1 LAIAPR
7 PATSATSET
16 DPSSHRRGAGAEED
30 AELLARWRAGD
41 RDAGSRLVRK
51 HHASI
56 AGFFGNSVGDGER
69 QDLTQ
74 QTFERITRGKDHFR
88 GDCSVRSYFF
98 RVARGVLV
106 DHLRRRYRKDFDP
119 ITHSV
124 EDVDG
129 VTPSR
134 VVAEL
139 GRTRKLLLC
148 LRALPMDAKQ
158 MLELYYWQ
166 GCTAA
171 ELGAIFEVPEGTI
184 RRRVFDAK
192 ARLRACMCGGAVRGE
207 DEAVGL
213 EQQIRELG
221 ELLAAGPG
229 GV

>member
-1 LAIAPR
+1 MTTPIEPG
-7 PATSATSET
+7 SA
-16 DPSSHRRGAGAEED
+16 SHRRGAGAEAD
-30 AELLARWRAGD
+30 AELLERWQAGD

-69 QDLTQ
+69 QDLAQ
-74 QTFERITRGKDHFR
+74 LTFERITRGKGYFR

-106 DHLRRRYRKDFDP
+106 DHLRRCYRKDFDP
-119 ITHSV
+119 ITHSI

-129 VTPSR
+129 ATPSR
-134 VVAEL
+134 FVAEL

-158 MLELYYWQ
+158 LLELYYWQ

-192 ARLRACMCGGAVRGE
+192 AKLRGCMSEGVAQREDADEGAAE
-207 DEAVGL
+207 EIGL
-213 EQQIRELG
+213 EQQIREIG
-221 ELLAAGPG
+221 ALLAVGPV